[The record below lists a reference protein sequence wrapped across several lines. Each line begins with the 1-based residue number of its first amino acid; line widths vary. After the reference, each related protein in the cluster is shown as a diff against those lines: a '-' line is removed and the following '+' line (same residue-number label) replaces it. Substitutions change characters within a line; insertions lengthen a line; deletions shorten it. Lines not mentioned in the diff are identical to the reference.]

1 MSTRESFVVSAV
13 SRLVS
18 SASAVSRLVR
28 HVTPVSTAWR
38 LMINPSLLLSTP
50 CDGVSMIRS
59 ISWLSIRS
67 SRFGDGS
74 STLLMSF
81 AGTPFSLR
89 TQHVLLVEYISYPRA
104 ANLLPIFIASILSES
119 LTVRIIFLVF
129 GRLIPAPRNA
139 L

>member
-89 TQHVLLVEYISYPRA
+89 TLHVLLVEYISYPRA
-104 ANLLPIFIASILSES
+104 AKS
-119 LTVRIIFLVF
+119 LTDIYSIH
-129 GRLIPAPRNA
+129 LI
-139 L
+139 